1 MICPACSNTVTM
13 PITTVPPLSV
23 CPVCGRT
30 VVLVNG
36 AARLAQAADTIHLT
50 DDQKIA
56 LKKLR
61 PVNA

>member
-1 MICPACSNTVTM
+1 MMCPNGHDVTF
-13 PITTVPPLSV
+13 PVTNEPPLSV

-30 VVLVNG
+30 VKIVNG
-36 AARLAQAADTIHLT
+36 AASFAMAEDTIHLT

-61 PVNA
+61 PTV

>member
-1 MICPACSNTVTM
+1 M